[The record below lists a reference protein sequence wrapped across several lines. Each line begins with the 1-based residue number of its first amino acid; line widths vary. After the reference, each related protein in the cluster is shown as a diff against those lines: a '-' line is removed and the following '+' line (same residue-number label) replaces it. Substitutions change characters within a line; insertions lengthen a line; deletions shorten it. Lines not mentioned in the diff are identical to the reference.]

1 MIAYSYRRF
10 SSKAQAQG
18 DSMRRQIEL
27 AEKYCLEHS
36 LELSQKTF
44 EDLGVSAWTGSN
56 SAEDAG
62 LGQFLQAC
70 KSGAVETDAVL
81 LVENLDR
88 LSREKIKK
96 AMRQLMDITDYVDV
110 ITLVDGRR
118 YTKDMDITD
127 FIIAGATMQ
136 RANEESEIKS
146 KRISAVWEAKRRD
159 PKGSKKTKKCPSWLD
174 VTEDGFDFVVNE
186 RVAIVEKAFEL
197 SSQGLGNLKVANQLN
212 YLGFKTD
219 RNKDWSP
226 ASVSRLL
233 RNRMVLGEYQPKK
246 TQDGQLINAGGVIDD
261 YYPRVIDIDL
271 FNKVQLSITERAK
284 KIRMG
289 ATRSH
294 RNLLRDNGK
303 CMCGGTLFITS
314 KRQGVPYFECQ
325 NRINKQ
331 ECQHGLFRFDVFL
344 SFIRE
349 QIVRPIYMN
358 YWVREQDSHLES
370 NRDALLVEADSKQK
384 QLDALLDMDI
394 LNPSI
399 QLKIKDLGLDVSH
412 LKSEVEA
419 LNVEIA
425 KLKLSGNK
433 LQSVANVMKLCDV
446 AGQNNSG
453 VEEIAA
459 RVELKEMLRHFLF
472 EIGTE
477 DRCSLIKVKNFD
489 KRTQQDMVQEFRS
502 LRTPSRALKKG
513 KLIWYLTEFDVSK
526 SESALPVV

>member
-18 DSMRRQIEL
+18 DSIRRQIEL
-27 AEKYCLEHS
+27 AEKYCLKHS
-36 LELSQKTF
+36 LRLSGKTF
-44 EDLGVSAWTGSN
+44 EDLGVSAWNGSN

-70 KSGAVETDAVL
+70 ENGVVESDAVL

-88 LSREKIKK
+88 LSRERIKK

-118 YTKDMDITD
+118 YTKEMDITD

-136 RANEESEIKS
+136 RANEESEVKS
-146 KRISAVWEAKRRD
+146 KRISAAWEAKRRD

-174 VTEDGFDFVVNE
+174 VTDDGFDFVVNE

-197 SSQGLGNLKVANQLN
+197 STQGLGNLKVANQLN
-212 YLGFKTD
+212 SFGFKTD

-226 ASVSRLL
+226 ASVSHLL

-246 TQDGQLINAGGVIDD
+246 KQDGQLVKAGSVIGD

-271 FNKVQLSITERAK
+271 FNKVQLCIAERSK
-284 KIRMG
+284 KMHMG

-294 RNLLRDNGK
+294 RNLIRDNGK
-303 CMCGGTLFITS
+303 CMCGGNLFITS

-331 ECQHGLFRFDVFL
+331 ECHHGLFRFDVFL

-349 QIVRPIYMN
+349 QIVRPLYMN
-358 YWVREQDSHLES
+358 YWVREQDNSLE
-370 NRDALLVEADSKQK
+370 NKRDALMLESEDKQK
-384 QLDALLDMDI
+384 RLDALVEMDV

-399 QLKIKDLGLDVSH
+399 PIKIKELDSDIQELKIERDLIES
-412 LKSEVEA
+412 
-419 LNVEIA
+419 EIA

-433 LQSVANVMKLCDV
+433 LQSYQSMMALIDA
-446 AGQNNSG
+446 AGRSDSE
-453 VEEIAA
+453 VEAIAA
-459 RVELKEMLRHFLF
+459 RVELSQMLSGFRF
-472 EIGTE
+472 EIGTH
-477 DRCSLIKVKNFD
+477 DRCSLIKIQHFD
-489 KRTQQDMVQEFRS
+489 KRSQKDIAQEFRS
-502 LRTPSRALKKG
+502 LQSPSRVLKKS
-513 KLIWYLTEFDVSK
+513 KMIWYLTDFQFGMK
-526 SESALPVV
+526 

>member
-18 DSMRRQIEL
+18 DSIRRQIEL
-27 AEKYCLEHS
+27 AEKYCLKHS
-36 LELSQKTF
+36 LRLSGKTF
-44 EDLGVSAWTGSN
+44 EDLGVSAWNGSN

-70 KSGAVETDAVL
+70 ENGVVESDAVL

-88 LSREKIKK
+88 LSRERIKK

-146 KRISAVWEAKRRD
+146 KRVSAAWEAKRRD
-159 PKGSKKTKKCPSWLD
+159 PKGSKKTRKCPTWLD
-174 VTEDGFDFVVNE
+174 VTEDSMSFVLND
-186 RVAIVEKAFEL
+186 RVEIVQKAFEL

-212 YLGFKTD
+212 SFGFKTD

-226 ASVSRLL
+226 SSISHLL

-246 TQDGQLINAGGVIDD
+246 KQDGQLVKVGSVIGD
-261 YYPRVIDIDL
+261 YYPRVIDIDV
-271 FNKVQLSITERAK
+271 FNKVQLCIAERSK

-294 RNLLRDNGK
+294 RNLIRDNGK
-303 CMCGGTLFITS
+303 CMCGGSLFITS

-325 NRINKQ
+325 NRVNKQ

-344 SFIRE
+344 SFIQE

-358 YWVREQDSHLES
+358 YWVREQDSHLE
-370 NRDALLVEADSKQK
+370 NKRDALLVEADYKQK
-384 QLDALLDMDI
+384 KLDTLLDMDV

-399 QLKIKDLGLDVSH
+399 QIKIKELGFEVHH
-412 LKSEVEA
+412 LRTEVEA
-419 LNVEIA
+419 LDTEIA

-433 LQSVANVMKLCDV
+433 LQSVSTVMKLCAV
-446 AGQNNSG
+446 AGQSNNG

-477 DRCSLIKVKNFD
+477 HRCSLIKVKHFD

-513 KLIWYLTEFDVSK
+513 KLIWYLADFQIGAK
-526 SESALPVV
+526 

>member
-18 DSMRRQIEL
+18 DSIRRQVEL
-27 AEKYCLEHS
+27 AQKYCSEHS
-36 LELSQKTF
+36 LELSNKSF
-44 EDLGVSAWTGSN
+44 EDLGISAWTGSN
-56 SAEDAG
+56 AAEDAG

-70 KSGAVETDAVL
+70 KDGRIESDAVL

-88 LSREKIKK
+88 LSRERIKK
-96 AMRQLMDITDYVDV
+96 AMRQLMDITDHVDV

-146 KRISAVWEAKRRD
+146 KRVSAAWEAKRRD
-159 PKGSKKTKKCPSWLD
+159 PKNAKKTKKCPSWLD
-174 VTEDGFDFVVNE
+174 VTEDGYEFVVNE
-186 RVAIVEKAFEL
+186 RVDIVVEAFEL

-212 YLGFKTD
+212 AMGFKTD

-226 ASVSRLL
+226 SSISHLL

-246 TQDGQLINAGGVIDD
+246 KQDGKLINAGAAVAD
-261 YYPRVIDIDL
+261 YYPQIIDIDL
-271 FNKVQLSITERAK
+271 FNKVQLCIAERSK

-294 RNLLRDNGK
+294 RNLIRDNGK

-325 NRINKQ
+325 SRVNKQ

-349 QIVRPIYMN
+349 QVVRPLYMN
-358 YWVREQDSHLES
+358 YWVKDQDNSLETK
-370 NRDALLVEADSKQK
+370 RDALLLESEEKQK
-384 QLDALLDMDI
+384 RLDVLVEMDV

-399 QLKIKDLGLDVSH
+399 PLKIKELASDIH
-412 LKSEVEA
+412 ELKTEIESLET
-419 LNVEIA
+419 EIA

-433 LQSVANVMKLCDV
+433 LQSYQSMMKLTDV
-446 AGQNNSG
+446 AGRSDSE
-453 VEEIAA
+453 VEAIAA
-459 RVELKEMLRHFLF
+459 RVELSQMLRHFNF
-472 EIGTE
+472 EIGTH
-477 DRCSLIKVKNFD
+477 DRCSLIKIQHFD
-489 KRTQQDMVQEFRS
+489 KRSQKSITQEFRS
-502 LRTPSRALKKG
+502 LPSPSRVLRKG
-513 KLIWYLTEFDVSK
+513 KMIWHLTDFQFGMK
-526 SESALPVV
+526 